1 MQDEMTDLLEQ
12 ANDIQESM
20 SRSYTVPDEIDE
32 AELEAGMSNFDAT
45 VVDRE
50 LSSINHNLH
59 IPELEA
65 LSMQQDEEVDRGL
78 SSINHNLH
86 IPELE
91 ALSMQQDEEPGYL
104 DEVTTALPDFIDEA
118 PIEVVMIPANNDG
131 IMLTQMA

>member
-45 VVDRE
+45 V
-50 LSSINHNLH
+50 
-59 IPELEA
+59 
-65 LSMQQDEEVDRGL
+65 VDRGL